1 MNQYLNKC
9 TGEIVRAFPLSKG
22 VIKAIVTTGGSC
34 EAVEGDY
41 MIVRGSGNNKEI
53 LRRAFELNFIKIK

>member
-1 MNQYLNKC
+1 MIQYLNKC

-22 VIKAIVTTGGSC
+22 VIEAMRFCDETC

-53 LRRAFELNFIKIK
+53 SRKVFEIYFIKIK

>member
-9 TGEIVRAFPLSKG
+9 TGEIVRAFSLSKG
-22 VIKAIVTTGGSC
+22 VIEAMRFCDKKC

-41 MIVRGSGNNKEI
+41 MIVRGDDNNKEI
-53 LRRAFELNFIKIK
+53 LKRAFELNFIKIK

>member
-9 TGEIVRAFPLSKG
+9 TSEIVGAFQLSKG
-22 VIKAIVTTGGSC
+22 DIEAMRFCGETC

-41 MIVRGSGNNKEI
+41 MIVRGSNNKEI
-53 LRRAFELNFIKIK
+53 SRKVFEIYFIKIK

>member
-9 TGEIVRAFPLSKG
+9 TSEIVGAFQLSKG
-22 VIKAIVTTGGSC
+22 DIEAIVTTGGSC

-41 MIVRGSGNNKEI
+41 MIARGSNNKEI
-53 LRRAFELNFIKIK
+53 SRKVFEIYFIKIK

>member
-9 TGEIVRAFPLSKG
+9 TGEIVRAFQLTKG

-41 MIVRGSGNNKEI
+41 MIVRGSNNKEV
-53 LRRAFELNFIKIK
+53 LKRAFELNFIKIK